1 MAELQPLSDPGT
13 DETVLHEI
21 SARLLSTS
29 DYREVLDLIVH
40 HAARLLRA
48 GKASINLA
56 EGGLLRTRAKYVEP
70 GGYFEFLGSKNMG
83 ANLLPED
90 RHPDMYETLR
100 TGRPRIVQSHTIHDL
115 KERVI
120 GAPVA
125 ERPDIFYM
133 FEPLRVN
140 GEVIGVAAIN
150 LDREELERATP
161 RQRRLVRQL
170 LDFAAIALSNAKL
183 IGQLTSAKAE
193 LSTLI
198 DSSVD
203 GILAF
208 DRECRYTVW
217 NPGMETISGVSRAE
231 ALGRCAFDIF
241 PFLKETGEDRFLHE
255 ALAGRVATSEDRPF
269 EMPGTGRRGYFEAHY
284 SPLVG
289 DSGQVLGGLAVVR
302 DITERKRAEEALRQ
316 SEERLKSL
324 YELGQKSFASEKELV
339 DYALEEAVRLTGSKV
354 GYFHFLDS
362 DAGSLELYT
371 WSSQAL
377 KVCRASKDRHYP
389 LTSAGVWVDCARTG
403 RPAVHNDY
411 QNLAERKGYP
421 EGHVHIVRHM
431 SVPILDNG
439 KVVVVSGVAN
449 KDAPYDDTD
458 VRQLIC
464 FMDGVWKELVRK
476 RAEEALGASEER
488 YALAQRAA
496 GIGSWDWD
504 ILTGGLRWSETIE
517 PMFGFAPGQFGR
529 TYEAF
534 LECVHP
540 EDRQFV
546 IDSVNACVEKG
557 ADYDIQHRVVWP
569 DGSVRWMSE
578 TGDIIRDEGGR
589 VVRMLGVVHDITER
603 VRRQREIEEANRRL
617 QEALDYQGAVL
628 GSLEEAVL
636 SLDTAG
642 RIIYAN
648 PAACRTFGYSAEE
661 LHRMTICDL
670 RLPGG
675 PCTGNGSACL
685 AKRLSAGVPL
695 VEREVEYKT
704 RTGQVIYG
712 QQALSALRD
721 HAGAVVGAVAVVDDF
736 SSVRR
741 LEGQAACLA
750 EEIDELSGRHGL
762 VAVSQPMQQMM
773 KQVSLVAPTAS
784 SVLILGETGTGKEL
798 IARAIHEMS
807 PRKGKPLVKVHCA
820 ALSPGLIE
828 SEFFG
833 HEKGAFTGAVSRKI
847 GRFELADG
855 GTIFL
860 DEVGDIPLETQVK
873 LLRVLQERE
882 FERVGGTR
890 PIKVDVRIVA
900 ATNNDMEEAVRSG
913 AFRRD
918 LFYRLSV
925 FPVRVPPLR
934 ERPGAIGVLAAHFAH
949 SSAKTLGKQIDGIS
963 PESIRRLEAY
973 SWPGNVRE
981 LRNVIER
988 AAIISAGPVLTV
1000 QELDLAVGLQDGAAE
1015 GEPLDLE
1022 GNERHHILRV
1032 LERTAW
1038 RIEGAG
1044 GAAELLRV
1052 NPSTLRSRIKK
1063 LGLSKPAPGR
1073 DISRPAVKAHGAPPK
1088 PGPQA

>member
-1 MAELQPLSDPGT
+1 
-13 DETVLHEI
+13 
-21 SARLLSTS
+21 
-29 DYREVLDLIVH
+29 
-40 HAARLLRA
+40 
-48 GKASINLA
+48 
-56 EGGLLRTRAKYVEP
+56 
-70 GGYFEFLGSKNMG
+70 
-83 ANLLPED
+83 
-90 RHPDMYETLR
+90 
-100 TGRPRIVQSHTIHDL
+100 
-115 KERVI
+115 
-120 GAPVA
+120 
-125 ERPDIFYM
+125 
-133 FEPLRVN
+133 
-140 GEVIGVAAIN
+140 
-150 LDREELERATP
+150 
-161 RQRRLVRQL
+161 
-170 LDFAAIALSNAKL
+170 
-183 IGQLTSAKAE
+183 
-193 LSTLI
+193 
-198 DSSVD
+198 
-203 GILAF
+203 
-208 DRECRYTVW
+208 
-217 NPGMETISGVSRAE
+217 
-231 ALGRCAFDIF
+231 
-241 PFLKETGEDRFLHE
+241 
-255 ALAGRVATSEDRPF
+255 
-269 EMPGTGRRGYFEAHY
+269 
-284 SPLVG
+284 
-289 DSGQVLGGLAVVR
+289 
-302 DITERKRAEEALRQ
+302 
-316 SEERLKSL
+316 
-324 YELGQKSFASEKELV
+324 
-339 DYALEEAVRLTGSKV
+339 
-354 GYFHFLDS
+354 
-362 DAGSLELYT
+362 
-371 WSSQAL
+371 
-377 KVCRASKDRHYP
+377 
-389 LTSAGVWVDCARTG
+389 
-403 RPAVHNDY
+403 
-411 QNLAERKGYP
+411 
-421 EGHVHIVRHM
+421 
-431 SVPILDNG
+431 
-439 KVVVVSGVAN
+439 
-449 KDAPYDDTD
+449 
-458 VRQLIC
+458 
-464 FMDGVWKELVRK
+464 
-476 RAEEALGASEER
+476 
-488 YALAQRAA
+488 
-496 GIGSWDWD
+496 
-504 ILTGGLRWSETIE
+504 
-517 PMFGFAPGQFGR
+517 
-529 TYEAF
+529 
-534 LECVHP
+534 
-540 EDRQFV
+540 
-546 IDSVNACVEKG
+546 
-557 ADYDIQHRVVWP
+557 
-569 DGSVRWMSE
+569 
-578 TGDIIRDEGGR
+578 
-589 VVRMLGVVHDITER
+589 MLGVVHDITER

-1022 GNERHHILRV
+1022 GNERCHIERV
-1032 LERTAW
+1032 LERTSW